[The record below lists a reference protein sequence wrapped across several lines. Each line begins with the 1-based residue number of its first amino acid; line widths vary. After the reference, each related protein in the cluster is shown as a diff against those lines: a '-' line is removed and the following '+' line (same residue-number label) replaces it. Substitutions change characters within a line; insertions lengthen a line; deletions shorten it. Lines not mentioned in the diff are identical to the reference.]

1 MFVITIFGFLPGNW
15 PVTAIKSSRG
25 WKNPLFR
32 GILRPIQ
39 QKLEARLVE
48 ELSKLPNIGK
58 AVEEQLIQVGIDSI
72 GELKQFYR
80 EHRI

>member
-1 MFVITIFGFLPGNW
+1 M
-15 PVTAIKSSRG
+15 TAIKSFRG

-32 GILRPIQ
+32 GILRPIRQ
-39 QKLEARLVE
+39 SLEAIMVG

-72 GELKQFYR
+72 GELK
-80 EHRI
+80 